1 MDNNGWKDM
10 SACPTY
16 ESAEEA
22 RRIIVWHVF
31 QGAMAYNAF
40 QARKNRFCAC
50 WQEPPTEWID
60 PHDRL
65 PTAKDADPQFCI
77 LVIDKHGELRMRG
90 WNQIQTTEDA
100 KGWAPCPKPPET
112 YKELRENAG

>member
-77 LVIDKHGELRMRG
+77 LVIDKHRELRMRG
-90 WNQIQTTEDA
+90 WNQIQTPEDA
-100 KGWAPCPKPPET
+100 KGWAPCPKPPEN